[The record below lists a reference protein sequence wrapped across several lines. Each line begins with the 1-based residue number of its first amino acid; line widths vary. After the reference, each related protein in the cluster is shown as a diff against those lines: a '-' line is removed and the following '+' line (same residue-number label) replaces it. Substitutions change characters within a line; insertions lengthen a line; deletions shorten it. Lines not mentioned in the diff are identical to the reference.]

1 MNSYHN
7 HCNWSDGSND
17 MRDMYRAAK
26 EAGFREF
33 GLSDHYVKTPFGD
46 NEITSYSMDKSRLA
60 EYVEA
65 CLACKKEFDSDDFTV
80 RLGVEVDFFPENAE
94 AVAKELL
101 QYPFDYLIGSI
112 HFSNEF
118 PIDHTA
124 ACWEALP
131 PGGVDEI
138 WHDYWKKIR
147 LAAESGLYSF
157 IGHLDLPKK
166 FCFYPNYDYTDEA
179 IAALK
184 AIKAAGIAM
193 EINTAGW
200 AKPCKSAYPSR
211 NIVKM
216 AHEMGI
222 PMLISSDAH
231 DTRHVARF
239 FPEAEECLREAG
251 YNVFTCAFEKMRRK

>member
-7 HCNWSDGSND
+7 HCNWSDGAHE
-17 MRDMYRAAK
+17 MRDMYRAAR

-46 NEITSYSMDKSRLA
+46 NEITAYSIDKSKLA
-60 EYVEA
+60 EYVDA
-65 CLACKKEFDSDDFTV
+65 CLACKM
-80 RLGVEVDFFPENAE
+80 EVDYFPENAE
-94 AVAKELL
+94 EVVSELL
-101 QYPFDYLIGSI
+101 KYPFDYLIGSI

-131 PGGVDEI
+131 PGGIDEI

-166 FCFYPNYDYTDEA
+166 FCFYPSYDYTDEA
-179 IAALK
+179 LAALK
-184 AIKAAGIAM
+184 AIKAASIAM

-211 NIVKM
+211 NILKA
-216 AHEMGI
+216 AHELGI
-222 PMLISSDAH
+222 PMLISADAH

-251 YNVFTCAFEKMRRK
+251 YTAFTCTFENMKRR

>member
-7 HCNWSDGSND
+7 HCNWSDGAND
-17 MRDMYRAAK
+17 MRDMYRAAR
-26 EAGFREF
+26 EAGFHEF
-33 GLSDHYVKTPFGD
+33 GLSDHYVKAPFGD
-46 NEITSYSMDKSRLA
+46 NEITSYSIDKTKLA

-65 CLACKKEFDSDDFTV
+65 CLACKKEFETDSFTI
-80 RLGVEVDFFPENAE
+80 RLGMEVDFFPENAQD
-94 AVAKELL
+94 VAKELL
-101 QYPFDYLIGSI
+101 QYPFDYLIGSV

-131 PGGVDEI
+131 PGGIDEI
-138 WHDYWKKIR
+138 WHDYWTKIR

-166 FCFYPNYDYTDEA
+166 FNFYPSYDYTDEA
-179 IAALK
+179 LAALK
-184 AIKAAGIAM
+184 AIKTANIVM

-211 NIVKM
+211 NILKT
-216 AHEMGI
+216 AHELGI
-222 PMLISSDAH
+222 PMIISSDAH
-231 DTRHVARF
+231 DTRHLKRF
-239 FPEAEECLREAG
+239 FPEAEQCLQDAG
-251 YNVFTCAFEKMRRK
+251 YSVFTYAFQTMKRI

>member
-7 HCNWSDGSND
+7 HCNWSDGAHE
-17 MRDMYRAAK
+17 MRDMYLAAR

-33 GLSDHYVKTPFGD
+33 GLSDHYVKAPFGD
-46 NEITSYSMDKSRLA
+46 NEITAYSIDKSKLA
-60 EYVEA
+60 EYVDA
-65 CLACKKEFDSDDFTV
+65 CLACKKEFETDTFTI
-80 RLGVEVDFFPENAE
+80 RLGLEVDFFPENAE
-94 AVAKELL
+94 AVVSELL
-101 QYPFDYLIGSI
+101 MYPFDYLIGSV

-118 PIDHTA
+118 PVDHTA

-131 PGGVDEI
+131 PGGIDEI

-147 LAAESGLYSF
+147 LAAESDLYSF

-166 FCFYPNYDYTDEA
+166 FGFYPSYDYTDEA
-179 IAALK
+179 VAALE

-211 NIVKM
+211 NILKA
-216 AHEMGI
+216 AHELGI
-222 PMLISSDAH
+222 PMLISADAH

-239 FPEAEECLREAG
+239 FPEAKECLREAG
-251 YNVFTCAFEKMRRK
+251 YTAFTYTFENMKRR